1 MNIIKK
7 RRALKLVNVCEGG
20 ERKRARILPTHTCA
34 ILARALSLT
43 VSLALWPSLPLSRNG
58 IKSALTPQWQ
68 PGHNVTI
75 QLILNA
81 RSDR

>member
-1 MNIIKK
+1 M
-7 RRALKLVNVCEGG
+7 LVNVCEGG
-20 ERKRARILPTHTCA
+20 DGKRARMLPTHTHTHTCA
-34 ILARALSLT
+34 ILARALSL
-43 VSLALWPSLPLSRNG
+43 SLSLTLWPSLPLSRNG

>member
-20 ERKRARILPTHTCA
+20 EREREHVFSPLT
-34 ILARALSLT
+34 LAQYWRVLSLYL
-43 VSLALWPSLPLSRNG
+43 SLALWPSLPLSRNG

-68 PGHNVTI
+68 SGHNVTI